1 MAFSLLWEVFQYSVV
16 KHNELTKGEFRVSR
30 SYTSTIYKLSLSLF
44 PVRVQWKKKSRHFH
58 DENKVLL
65 RGASLS
71 HVYHP
76 LQQQLQP

>member
-30 SYTSTIYKLSLSLF
+30 SYTSTIYKLSLSL
-44 PVRVQWKKKSRHFH
+44 KKKSRHFH